1 MKKFIL
7 FALALISL
15 SVTSNASDKMYV
27 KSVDNKI
34 VKFDI
39 KNVAEVYFASEY
51 DFETEDLLY
60 DSVGIKLYDTPTMTR
75 IPKPENF
82 VENTYLFEYWYQSS
96 DIDNDIDTI
105 LAEYQRQA
113 TILSSNKE
121 MPIFWCTDYGNTWSM
136 YTGQQWV
143 SAQKNFYFSLPN
155 VTDPNGD
162 VDEKGQ
168 VWAVIVIKYTDN
180 RLRVVVKMDS
190 IKHNGKYY
198 MYDQGDGNPRI

>member
-7 FALALISL
+7 SVLALTSL
-15 SVTSNASDKMYV
+15 SATSNARDKMYI
-27 KSVDNKI
+27 KSIDNEI
-34 VKFDI
+34 VKFDVE
-39 KNVAEVYFASEY
+39 NVAEVYFASEY

-96 DIDNDIDTI
+96 NLDNDIDTI
-105 LAEYQRQA
+105 FAEYQRQA
-113 TILSSNKE
+113 TILSTNKE
-121 MPIFWCTDYGNTWSM
+121 MPIFWCTDYGNTWSE
-136 YTGQQWV
+136 YKGQQWNSV
-143 SAQKNFYFSLPN
+143 QKNFYFSLPN

-168 VWAVIVIKYTDN
+168 VWAVVVIKYADN

-198 MYDQGDGNPRI
+198 MYDQGDGNPKI

>member
-7 FALALISL
+7 SALTLMSL
-15 SVTSNASDKMYV
+15 SATTNASEKMYV

-39 KNVAEVYFASEY
+39 ENVAEVYFASEY

>member
-7 FALALISL
+7 SALTLMSL
-15 SVTSNASDKMYV
+15 SATTNASEKMYV

-39 KNVAEVYFASEY
+39 ENVAEVYFASEY

-155 VTDPNGD
+155 ETDPNGD

>member
-7 FALALISL
+7 SVLALTSL
-15 SVTSNASDKMYV
+15 SATSNARDKMYV
-27 KSVDNKI
+27 KSIDNEI
-34 VKFDI
+34 VKFDVE
-39 KNVAEVYFASEY
+39 NVAEVYFASEY

-96 DIDNDIDTI
+96 NLDNDIDTI
-105 LAEYQRQA
+105 FAEYQIQA
-113 TILSSNKE
+113 TILSTNKE
-121 MPIFWCTDYGNTWSM
+121 MPIFWCTDYGNTWSE
-136 YTGQQWV
+136 YKGQQWNSV
-143 SAQKNFYFSLPN
+143 QKNFYFSLPN

-168 VWAVIVIKYTDN
+168 VWAVVVIKYADN

-198 MYDQGDGNPRI
+198 MYDQGGGNPKI

>member
-1 MKKFIL
+1 
-7 FALALISL
+7 
-15 SVTSNASDKMYV
+15 
-27 KSVDNKI
+27 
-34 VKFDI
+34 
-39 KNVAEVYFASEY
+39 
-51 DFETEDLLY
+51 
-60 DSVGIKLYDTPTMTR
+60 
-75 IPKPENF
+75 
-82 VENTYLFEYWYQSS
+82 
-96 DIDNDIDTI
+96 
-105 LAEYQRQA
+105 
-113 TILSSNKE
+113 